1 MDDAGTVRLVE
12 CVGNFNG
19 VTKRRVEGE
28 RPFRQSLR
36 QTLAIEVLHDEK
48 VDPVLMPDVVKRA
61 DVRMVQC
68 GDRTCLAL
76 ESLAHSRVVAD
87 V

>member
-1 MDDAGTVRLVE
+1 M
-12 CVGNFNG
+12 
-19 VTKRRVEGE
+19 
-28 RPFRQSLR
+28 
-36 QTLAIEVLHDEK
+36 LHDEK
-48 VDPVLMPDVVKRA
+48 VDPVLMPNVVQRA

>member
-1 MDDAGTVRLVE
+1 M
-12 CVGNFNG
+12 
-19 VTKRRVEGE
+19 
-28 RPFRQSLR
+28 
-36 QTLAIEVLHDEK
+36 LHDEK
-48 VDPVLMPDVVKRA
+48 VDPVLMPNVVKRA